1 MWSKSSQRI
10 KPPLTPLSTKP
21 PSLSSHFAMIELK
34 QRTLTSLFKLS
45 DKDTHHIAAVDLHNI
60 IETASPDAISMLLN
74 SLYTAAGDN
83 PTINKPSVKKESIRL
98 LAVIC
103 ATHTVSARS
112 HLAKIIAHIVK
123 RLKDSDSSVREACR
137 ESIGRLSF
145 LYLKGEGAEND
156 IGSVVALFV
165 KPLFEAMNEEDKVV
179 QAGSAMCMAKMV
191 EMAANP
197 PVSVFQKLCNR
208 ICKYLKNPNFMAKAA
223 LLLVVSSL
231 SKVNTISARGLEPLL
246 QCIHDCLLSS
256 DWSTRKAAADTL
268 STLALHS
275 SNLIT
280 GKTASTITVLE
291 ACRFD
296 KIKPVRDG
304 VLEALQQWKRIAGPS
319 EDHRTSDHGENSKK
333 NGFSSDHDDSRS
345 AKSEKDFSN
354 VEADEPDAS
363 CISRTVITLKKK
375 APALSDKELNPDFF
389 QKLERRVSGEVE
401 VVIPRRF
408 VNSHNENELELN
420 DTDGGSKSKE
430 GYEPDDGRV
439 NLRHDGQSSRRG
451 ELSETNDSS
460 QREGYMSDKG
470 NWFAIQRQL
479 LKLERQQ
486 ANLMN
491 MLQNSLRGSRD
502 GMVTLENRI
511 RGLEKVIEDMAH
523 DLSVSN
529 NRSSSS
535 YMRGFY
541 KYPNTSMRGSGSSWD
556 YHTYA
561 RNTQTDLRWTVDVR
575 STGR

>member
-223 LLLVVSSL
+223 LLLVVS
-231 SKVNTISARGLEPLL
+231 R
-246 QCIHDCLLSS
+246 
-256 DWSTRKAAADTL
+256 
-268 STLALHS
+268 
-275 SNLIT
+275 
-280 GKTASTITVLE
+280 
-291 ACRFD
+291 
-296 KIKPVRDG
+296 
-304 VLEALQQWKRIAGPS
+304 PS

-491 MLQNSLRGSRD
+491 MLQTWILQFNGKR
-502 GMVTLENRI
+502 V
-511 RGLEKVIEDMAH
+511 
-523 DLSVSN
+523 
-529 NRSSSS
+529 
-535 YMRGFY
+535 
-541 KYPNTSMRGSGSSWD
+541 
-556 YHTYA
+556 
-561 RNTQTDLRWTVDVR
+561 
-575 STGR
+575 